1 MFKMI
6 VVAVDGSA
14 AGERILLF
22 AEHLARI
29 EAAPIVVVHAYQ
41 PPLEYEWVDS
51 YQALAQSYEAAANE
65 VAQDALEALS
75 ASGAKVTADVRQ
87 GNAAEVILAAAHTH
101 QADLIIM
108 GSRAQRRGVVAEALL
123 GSVSSTV
130 LRHSPCPVLVIP

>member
-22 AEHLARI
+22 AEHLARV
-29 EAAPIVVVHAYQ
+29 ESAPVVVVHAYQ
-41 PPLEYEWVDS
+41 LPVEYEWADS
-51 YQALAQSYEAAANE
+51 YAALAQQFEAVANE

-108 GSRAQRRGVVAEALL
+108 GSRAQRRGAVAEALL

-130 LRHSPCPVLVIP
+130 LRNSICPVLIVP